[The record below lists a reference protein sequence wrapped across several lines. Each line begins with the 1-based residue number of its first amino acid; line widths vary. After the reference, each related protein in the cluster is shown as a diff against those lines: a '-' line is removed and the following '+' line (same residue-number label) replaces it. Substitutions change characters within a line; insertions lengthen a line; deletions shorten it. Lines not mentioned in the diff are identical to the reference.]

1 MSPGESSTGL
11 KQFARLFLSVEDGKD
26 SRECVVSESLV
37 WIMVTGNS
45 PMRAFL
51 ASGLS
56 VCIASKN
63 INVTLVESG
72 RGLPN
77 AGYYFTFEP
86 EEYLLPALDKKKLL
100 KRSLSDSL
108 RFIYARTPSL
118 FEPFEENFARNTE
131 THIIIEAFDFL
142 QGDQTDYW
150 EELLRIS
157 AFYSLNYGNERLVP
171 DVIII
176 INSGD
181 QLQNVGLFDSI
192 VEFAP
197 EATVFT
203 GGEVLDELA
212 GRIDAKKLN
221 ILAGMDISFGRRLPP
236 SGPFFSGFTNTL
248 LQKIGS
254 RWKGK
259 QKDVVR

>member
-11 KQFARLFLSVEDGKD
+11 KQFARLFLSVEDSRD
-26 SRECVVSESLV
+26 SREGVISESLV

-56 VCIASKN
+56 VCIARKN
-63 INVTLVESG
+63 INVTLVETG

-77 AGYYFTFEP
+77 AGYYFAFEP
-86 EEYLLPALDKKKLL
+86 EEYLLPVLEEKKLL
-100 KRSLSDSL
+100 KRSVSDSL

-118 FEPFEENFARNTE
+118 LEPFEEKFARNNE
-131 THIIIEAFDFL
+131 PHIIIEAFDFL
-142 QGDQTDYW
+142 QGGRTDYW
-150 EELLRIS
+150 EEFLRIS
-157 AFYSLNYGNERLVP
+157 AFYSLNYGNNRLVP
-171 DVIII
+171 DVIIVV
-176 INSGD
+176 NSGD
-181 QLQNVGLFDSI
+181 SLQKAGLFDSI
-192 VEFAP
+192 VELAP
-197 EATVFT
+197 EATFFT
-203 GGEVLDELA
+203 DVEISEELT
-212 GRIDAKKLN
+212 GRIDATRLN

-254 RWKGK
+254 KWKGK
-259 QKDVVR
+259 